1 MNKQHSNESEIQK
14 LRNVVKI
21 LRSPNGCPWDK
32 KQTHSS
38 LRYNAVEEAYELIDA
53 IERNNDDELLEELG
67 DLLLQ
72 VVLHSQIAEERK
84 AFDFDLVC
92 KRIRQKL
99 ISRHPHVF
107 GDSNVQTVDGVW
119 SQWERLKLA
128 EKKGTS
134 SERDSVFDGIPKYL
148 PALIYAEKVL
158 KKSNRIGISLKLV
171 DDDEFKD
178 KQELAMM
185 LFSLVQ
191 IAHSKGW
198 SAEDLLRSEIKKIE
212 KKLRKIES
220 QTVRKKSETKSVKK
234 TKNQTK

>member
-1 MNKQHSNESEIQK
+1 MS
-14 LRNVVKI
+14 
-21 LRSPNGCPWDK
+21 
-32 KQTHSS
+32 
-38 LRYNAVEEAYELIDA
+38 
-53 IERNNDDELLEELG
+53 
-67 DLLLQ
+67 
-72 VVLHSQIAEERK
+72 LHSQIAEERK

>member
-1 MNKQHSNESEIQK
+1 MKNQNSNESEIQK
-14 LRNVVKI
+14 LREVVKK

-38 LRYNAVEEAYELIDA
+38 LRYNAVEEAYELVDA
-53 IERNNDDELLEELG
+53 IEQNNDDELIEELG

-92 KRIRQKL
+92 KKIREKL

-119 SQWERLKLA
+119 SQWERLKLS
-128 EKKGTS
+128 EKKGTL
-134 SERDSVFDGIPKYL
+134 SERHSVFDGIPKYL

-198 SAEDLLRSEIKKIE
+198 SAEALLRSEIKKIE

-220 QTVRKKSETKSVKK
+220 QTALKKSESKSVKK
-234 TKNQTK
+234 TKD